1 MHKTLLMTSHHY
13 DTLLLDTPREGLLRV
28 QLNRPQVSNAIN
40 SQMGLDL
47 IDVFQAIEA
56 APETYRCVMLT
67 GAGERAF
74 CGGADLKERDGMS
87 NENFNTQHY
96 LFERMN
102 RALYD
107 CPIPTIACL
116 NGSAVAGGLEL
127 ALACD
132 FMVAVEGAKFGFT
145 EVSRGIMP
153 GGGGTQQ
160 LPRAIGMR
168 RAKELIFSGAL
179 IDAATAKEMGLLNHI
194 YAPAQLLPRTLELI
208 ERILAN
214 APLSVQ
220 QAKKSMVF
228 GSQMDLRTGMFFEIE
243 AYSRLV
249 ATEDRNEGIRAFNEK
264 RTPKFQGK

>member
-1 MHKTLLMTSHHY
+1 
-13 DTLLLDTPREGLLRV
+13 
-28 QLNRPQVSNAIN
+28 
-40 SQMGLDL
+40 
-47 IDVFQAIEA
+47 
-56 APETYRCVMLT
+56 
-67 GAGERAF
+67 
-74 CGGADLKERDGMS
+74 
-87 NENFNTQHY
+87 
-96 LFERMN
+96 
-102 RALYD
+102 
-107 CPIPTIACL
+107 L

>member
-1 MHKTLLMTSHHY
+1 MTQTGY
-13 DTLLLDTPREGLLRV
+13 ETLLLDSPREGLLRV
-28 QLNRPQVSNAIN
+28 QLNRPKVSNAIN
-40 SQMGLDL
+40 SQMGRDL
-47 IDVFQAIEA
+47 IAVFQALEA
-56 APETYRCVMLT
+56 NPESYRCVMLT

-74 CGGADLKERDGMS
+74 CGGADLKEREGMS
-87 NENFNTQHY
+87 DENFNTQHY
-96 LFERMN
+96 IFERMN
-102 RALYD
+102 RAIYD

-194 YAPAQLLPRTLELI
+194 YPRAQLLPQTLELI
-208 ERILAN
+208 DRILAN